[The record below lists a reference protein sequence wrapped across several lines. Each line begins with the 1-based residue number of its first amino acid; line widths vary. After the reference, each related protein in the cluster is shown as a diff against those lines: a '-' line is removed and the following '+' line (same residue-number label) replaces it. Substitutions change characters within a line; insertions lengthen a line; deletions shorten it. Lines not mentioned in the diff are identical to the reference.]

1 LKLKSPKSLNDRW
14 LRIIGVP
21 IFALLATV
29 VFYSD
34 QWLDGSSSFTKCYLV
49 SLSNTFIFWQGN
61 RQIVIF
67 FRRVFPSIKETLK
80 RVFYQLFSSTIFSL
94 GISFL
99 ISYIFDLKLFWG
111 YHYAT
116 NDYLYNGFVVLIF
129 VYTAIAIY
137 ELTYYF
143 SEWQESIKE
152 TEKLKKAQLQSQY
165 DTLKSQISPHFLF
178 NSLNTLSSLIEEDP
192 KKGVEFVDQLS
203 KVYRYLLQSNEKGL
217 TTLREELEFLNAY
230 FFLLKKRFD
239 DGISLNI
246 EINEQQQNLLI
257 PPLTLQ
263 ILVENAVKHNI
274 VSIHKPLLISLSI
287 NNQNM
292 VTVENNFQKKTVNV
306 ASMGMGLANI
316 SAKYRL
322 LNDQEIEVQSND
334 DFFKVSVPLLNI

>member
-1 LKLKSPKSLNDRW
+1 MKLKSSNSLNDRW

-21 IFALLATV
+21 VFALIATV
-29 VFYSD
+29 IFYSD
-34 QWLDGSSSFTKCYLV
+34 QWLDGSSTFTKCYLV
-49 SLSNTFIFWQGN
+49 ALSDTFIFWQGN

-67 FRRVFPSIKETLK
+67 FRRVFPSIRETLK

-94 GISFL
+94 GVSL
-99 ISYIFDLKLFWG
+99 LVSYIYDIKLFWG
-111 YHYAT
+111 YRYST

-129 VYTAIAIY
+129 VYIALAIY

-143 SEWQESIKE
+143 SEWKKSIKE

-203 KVYRYLLQSNEKGL
+203 KVYRYLLQSNEKSL
-217 TTLREELEFLNAY
+217 TTLKEELEFLNAY

-239 DGISLNI
+239 EGIALRI
-246 EINEQQQNLLI
+246 DIDDHHQNLLI

-274 VSIHKPLLISLSI
+274 VSIHKPLLISLEI
-287 NNQNM
+287 NDQNM
-292 VTVENNFQKKTVNV
+292 ISVENNFQKKTTNV
-306 ASMGMGLANI
+306 TSIGMGLANI

-322 LNDQEIEVQSND
+322 INNQKIEVQSND
-334 DFFKVSVPLLNI
+334 EFFRVSVPLINN